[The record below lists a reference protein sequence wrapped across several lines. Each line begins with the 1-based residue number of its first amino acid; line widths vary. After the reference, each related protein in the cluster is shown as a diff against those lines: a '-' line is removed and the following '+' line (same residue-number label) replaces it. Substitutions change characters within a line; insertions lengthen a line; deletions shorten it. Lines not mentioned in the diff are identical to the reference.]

1 MYTSIEKLLAALPRP
16 ETEGQSVMVYVAE
29 RRGTASSDPYDT
41 AVFGNEADAIAWANR
56 QKFERESK
64 HYDEQVAVVDA
75 YRHEA
80 EYGDDELLRWDTN
93 PTDATTVFARDL
105 PDTVS
110 TAYQDFVEQV
120 LSDVALLPG
129 VDQLRDP
136 HYFRFEDGSN
146 LRIHDHPPMVR
157 AGQDSYGRELDHSII
172 LIAGDDP
179 LPDEQHLR
187 GKDLIF
193 RQGEHSAE
201 SIVELVRGWA
211 EVARR
216 RQEEQDEQL
225 LGQFEGASADELGDD
240 LGAAGSPA
248 DAPLLRRVHE
258 IDYSKIVKPS
268 TSLSDDAQ

>member
-93 PTDATTVFARDL
+93 PTDATTVFSRDL

-110 TAYQDFVEQV
+110 TPYQDFVEQ
-120 LSDVALLPG
+120 LLG
-129 VDQLRDP
+129 
-136 HYFRFEDGSN
+136 HFEGDAPDGS
-146 LRIHDHPPMVR
+146 
-157 AGQDSYGRELDHSII
+157 Y
-172 LIAGDDP
+172 
-179 LPDEQHLR
+179 
-187 GKDLIF
+187 
-193 RQGEHSAE
+193 
-201 SIVELVRGWA
+201 
-211 EVARR
+211 
-216 RQEEQDEQL
+216 
-225 LGQFEGASADELGDD
+225 
-240 LGAAGSPA
+240 LGAATRPA
-248 DAPLLRRVHE
+248 AAPQLRRVYE
-258 IDYSKIVKPS
+258 INYGEIVKLS